1 MRRLRV
7 PTRSRRFSRVSAA
20 KWADDAF
27 ATGNLINERR
37 TYVEPAC
44 NLARRKIVVVK
55 QSDGMGLQIS
65 QLRSRREI
73 APQVH
78 QSAFPLSAG
87 VLRKSNPFKVF
98 RAVVEFVAVQMVNR
112 RILKKAINKG
122 AANKAMHAVFRALAF
137 HHNRDFQVSVPAEA
151 GAKDFS
157 GSGLNKLPLD
167 NAIALAPIYSGLP
180 LDRPNSAQIANFENA
195 LRLDTRFPD
204 FALFHY
210 VNIPAGHR

>member
-7 PTRSRRFSRVSAA
+7 PTRPRRFSRVAAA
-20 KWADDAF
+20 KRADDAF

-44 NLARRKIVVVK
+44 NLARREIVVVK

-112 RILKKAINKG
+112 GILKKAINKG
-122 AANKAMHAVFRALAF
+122 TANKAMHAVFRALAF
-137 HHNRDFQVSVPAEA
+137 HHDRYFQVSVPTEV
-151 GAKDFS
+151 GAKNFRWSD
-157 GSGLNKLPLD
+157 LNKLPLD
-167 NAIALAPIYSGLP
+167 HAIALAPIYSGLP
-180 LDRPNSAQIANFENA
+180 LNRPHPSKIANFENA